1 MARDAVAEVRERT
14 EIVELISQYVQLKKT
29 GRSYKGLCPFHQEK
43 TPSFIV
49 FPDSGNFHCFGCG
62 KGGDAF
68 TFYMGVEHVE
78 FREALQELARRAGVE
93 LGTTP
98 TVAPEVDAHRN
109 RLIEINELVAE
120 YYRNVLRNTGA
131 GAPGRE
137 VLEKRG
143 IDAAVAERFGLGF
156 APEGDALY
164 RYLQQRNIETE
175 MAIIAGVLHR
185 REDGRVRDRFWNR
198 LLFPIRTREGRT
210 VGFGGR
216 ALGDLQPKYLNSA
229 QSSIFDKSTLLFGLD
244 LAEDAIRKEDQ
255 VVVVEGYMDALTAH
269 QFGST
274 NVVACMGTAIT
285 EQQVGLVKRLSR
297 NIVLALDA
305 DAAGQGATIRSL
317 EMLPGAL
324 DRELIPIGVE
334 RASRPGADTMI
345 LWQRRFKTHISIVQL
360 PEGKDPDE
368 LIRRDPDS
376 WPKVVASALPFLDD
390 VLWNRALGENDRSS
404 PERKA
409 AFERDLKALVGGIK
423 DEMVRR
429 HYLDDLRLRLQTL
442 WGQGRPQV
450 GGGARMGPGRSFQP
464 RLKPGQRPWEVPQ
477 AASPQL
483 RAAASANTAAAA
495 AERRERMII
504 LSAINHPELLHD
516 FWEDFAGLDFTARA
530 LASLRT
536 LILDVASSEEVLDR
550 AALKT
555 HLSSKGFGPDLDRLE
570 DQAKRLNEWFLG
582 PAAAPDDART
592 GLRQMIALHRKTVTL
607 DRELKAAEA
616 AFARDP
622 SEDTQAALFAVR
634 DQLSS
639 ALGSE
644 ALIEGFGAASGRG
657 GGEAM

>member
-109 RLIEINELVAE
+109 RLVEINELAAE

-131 GAPGRE
+131 GAAGRE
-137 VLEKRG
+137 LIEKRG
-143 IDAAVAERFGLGF
+143 IDATVAERFGLGF
-156 APEGDALY
+156 APDGDALY
-164 RYLQQRNIETE
+164 RYLQQRSIDTE
-175 MAIIAGVLHR
+175 MAIEAGVLHR
-185 REDGRVRDRFWNR
+185 RDDGRVRDRFWNR

-216 ALGDLQPKYLNSA
+216 ALGDHQPKYLNSA

-244 LAEDAIRKEDQ
+244 LAEDAIRKEDE

-269 QFGST
+269 QFGYA

-317 EMLPGAL
+317 EMLPAAL
-324 DRELIPIGVE
+324 DRELTPIGVE

-345 LWQRRFKTHISIVQL
+345 LWQRRFKTQISIVQL

-368 LIRRDPDS
+368 LIRRDPES
-376 WPKVVASALPFLDD
+376 WPNVVKSALPFLDFYVEAALAGVD
-390 VLWNRALGENDRSS
+390 QGDATAKSAAIRKLVPLLEAAGDQVVQAHYASLVARKLQLPESSVLLEIRRSAIRSSGPRTSRSETPTLAAVRASHEDHLLALLLKHRTYTAGVLPLVSENDLTDTRNRELLRVLQD
-404 PERKA
+404 PA
-409 AFERDLKALVGGIK
+409 IPLDLNPDLIIAG
-423 DEMVRR
+423 
-429 HYLDDLRLRLQTL
+429 LDDLVADHAEALLGTLEQAPAQFPAQIERDARRAVIRIARDRFDALMRQLQRSIAEEEHTEDIESLSSLIAQLSTL
-442 WGQGRPQV
+442 SAQHRTFYPDKSPYFRDTRDKERPQ
-450 GGGARMGPGRSFQP
+450 
-464 RLKPGQRPWEVPQ
+464 
-477 AASPQL
+477 
-483 RAAASANTAAAA
+483 
-495 AERRERMII
+495 
-504 LSAINHPELLHD
+504 
-516 FWEDFAGLDFTARA
+516 
-530 LASLRT
+530 
-536 LILDVASSEEVLDR
+536 
-550 AALKT
+550 
-555 HLSSKGFGPDLDRLE
+555 
-570 DQAKRLNEWFLG
+570 
-582 PAAAPDDART
+582 
-592 GLRQMIALHRKTVTL
+592 
-607 DRELKAAEA
+607 
-616 AFARDP
+616 
-622 SEDTQAALFAVR
+622 AV
-634 DQLSS
+634 
-639 ALGSE
+639 
-644 ALIEGFGAASGRG
+644 
-657 GGEAM
+657 

>member
-14 EIVELISQYVQLKKT
+14 EIVDLISQYVQLKKT

-93 LGTTP
+93 LDTTP

-109 RLIEINELVAE
+109 RLIEINELAAE
-120 YYRNVLRNTGA
+120 FYRNVLRNTGA

-137 VLEKRG
+137 VIEKRG
-143 IDAAVAERFGLGF
+143 IDAAVADRFGLGF
-156 APEGDALY
+156 APEGDVLY
-164 RYLQQRNIETE
+164 RYLQQRNIDTE
-175 MAIIAGVLHR
+175 MAIEAGVLHR
-185 REDGRVRDRFWNR
+185 RDDGRVRDRFWNR

-216 ALGDLQPKYLNSA
+216 ALGDHQPKYLNSA

-244 LAEDAIRKEDQ
+244 LAEDAIRKADE

-269 QFGST
+269 QFGYA

-324 DRELIPIGVE
+324 DRELTPIGVE

-368 LIRRDPDS
+368 LIRRDPAS
-376 WPKVVASALPFLDD
+376 WPNVVASALPFLDFYVEAALAGVD
-390 VLWNRALGENDRSS
+390 QSDASAKSAAIRKLVPLLEAAGDQVVQAHYASLVARKLQLPESSVLLEIRRSAIRSTGPRSSRSDTPSLAAIRASHEDHLLALLLKHRTHTASVLPLVSENDLGDTRNRELLRVLQD
-404 PERKA
+404 PTVPL
-409 AFERDLKALVGGIK
+409 DLKPELIIAG
-423 DEMVRR
+423 
-429 HYLDDLRLRLQTL
+429 LDDLVADHAEALLATLEKAPAQFPAQIERDARRAVIRIGRDRFDALMRQLQRSIAEAEHAEDIEGLSALIAQLSVLSAQHQAFYPEKSPYFRDTRDKD
-442 WGQGRPQV
+442 RPQ
-450 GGGARMGPGRSFQP
+450 
-464 RLKPGQRPWEVPQ
+464 
-477 AASPQL
+477 
-483 RAAASANTAAAA
+483 
-495 AERRERMII
+495 
-504 LSAINHPELLHD
+504 
-516 FWEDFAGLDFTARA
+516 
-530 LASLRT
+530 
-536 LILDVASSEEVLDR
+536 
-550 AALKT
+550 
-555 HLSSKGFGPDLDRLE
+555 
-570 DQAKRLNEWFLG
+570 
-582 PAAAPDDART
+582 
-592 GLRQMIALHRKTVTL
+592 
-607 DRELKAAEA
+607 
-616 AFARDP
+616 
-622 SEDTQAALFAVR
+622 AV
-634 DQLSS
+634 
-639 ALGSE
+639 
-644 ALIEGFGAASGRG
+644 
-657 GGEAM
+657 

>member
-109 RLIEINELVAE
+109 RLVEINELTAE

-131 GAPGRE
+131 GAAGRE
-137 VLEKRG
+137 LIEKRG

-156 APEGDALY
+156 APDGDALY
-164 RYLQQRNIETE
+164 RYLQQRSIDTE
-175 MAIIAGVLHR
+175 MAIEAGVLHR
-185 REDGRVRDRFWNR
+185 RDDGRVRDRFWNR

-216 ALGDLQPKYLNSA
+216 ALGDHQPKYLNSA

-244 LAEDAIRKEDQ
+244 LAGDAIRKEDE

-269 QFGST
+269 QFGYA

-305 DAAGQGATIRSL
+305 DAAGQGAMIRSL
-317 EMLPGAL
+317 EMLPAAL
-324 DRELIPIGVE
+324 DRELTPIGVE

-345 LWQRRFKTHISIVQL
+345 LWQRRFKTQISIVQL
-360 PEGKDPDE
+360 PEGKDPDD
-368 LIRRDPDS
+368 LIRRDPES
-376 WPKVVASALPFLDD
+376 WPNVVKTALPFLDFYVEAALAGVD
-390 VLWNRALGENDRSS
+390 QGDATAKSAAIRKLVPLLEAAGDQVVQAHYASLVARKLQLPESSVLHEIRRSAIRSTGPRTSRSQTPSLAAIGTSHEDHLLALLLKHRTYTAGVLPLVSENDLADTRNRELLRMLQDPGIPLDLS
-404 PERKA
+404 P
-409 AFERDLKALVGGIK
+409 DLIIAG
-423 DEMVRR
+423 
-429 HYLDDLRLRLQTL
+429 LDDLVADHAESLLATLEQAPAQFPAQIERDARRAVIRLGRDRFDTLMRQLQRSIAEAEHTEDIESL
-442 WGQGRPQV
+442 SSLIGQLSALSAQHRTFYPEKSPYFRDTRDKERPQ
-450 GGGARMGPGRSFQP
+450 
-464 RLKPGQRPWEVPQ
+464 
-477 AASPQL
+477 
-483 RAAASANTAAAA
+483 
-495 AERRERMII
+495 
-504 LSAINHPELLHD
+504 
-516 FWEDFAGLDFTARA
+516 
-530 LASLRT
+530 
-536 LILDVASSEEVLDR
+536 
-550 AALKT
+550 
-555 HLSSKGFGPDLDRLE
+555 
-570 DQAKRLNEWFLG
+570 
-582 PAAAPDDART
+582 
-592 GLRQMIALHRKTVTL
+592 
-607 DRELKAAEA
+607 
-616 AFARDP
+616 
-622 SEDTQAALFAVR
+622 AV
-634 DQLSS
+634 
-639 ALGSE
+639 
-644 ALIEGFGAASGRG
+644 
-657 GGEAM
+657 

>member
-109 RLIEINELVAE
+109 RLIEINELAAE

-137 VLEKRG
+137 VIEKRG

-156 APEGDALY
+156 APDGDALY
-164 RYLQQRNIETE
+164 RYLQQRSIDTE
-175 MAIIAGVLHR
+175 MAIEAGVLHR
-185 REDGRVRDRFWNR
+185 RDDGRVRDRFWNR

-216 ALGDLQPKYLNSA
+216 ALGDHQPKYLNSA

-244 LAEDAIRKEDQ
+244 LAEDAVRKEDQ

-269 QFGST
+269 QFGYA

-317 EMLPGAL
+317 EMLPAAL
-324 DRELIPIGVE
+324 DRELTPIGVE

-368 LIRRDPDS
+368 LIRRDPES
-376 WPKVVASALPFLDD
+376 WPRVVASALPFLDFYVEAALAGVD
-390 VLWNRALGENDRSS
+390 QTDATAKSAAIRKLVPLLEAAGDQVVQAHYASLVARKLQLPESSVLREIRRSAIRSTGPRASRHETPSLAAIRTSHEDHLLALLLKYRTYTSGVLPLVSDNDLTDTRNRELLRVLQD
-404 PERKA
+404 PTVPL
-409 AFERDLKALVGGIK
+409 DLNPDLIVAG
-423 DEMVRR
+423 
-429 HYLDDLRLRLQTL
+429 LDDLVADHAEALLATLEQAPAQFPAQIERDARRAVIRIGRDRFDALMRQLQRSIAEAEHTEDIESL
-442 WGQGRPQV
+442 SSLIAQLSALSAQHRAFYPEKSPYFRDTRDKERPQ
-450 GGGARMGPGRSFQP
+450 
-464 RLKPGQRPWEVPQ
+464 
-477 AASPQL
+477 
-483 RAAASANTAAAA
+483 
-495 AERRERMII
+495 
-504 LSAINHPELLHD
+504 
-516 FWEDFAGLDFTARA
+516 
-530 LASLRT
+530 
-536 LILDVASSEEVLDR
+536 
-550 AALKT
+550 
-555 HLSSKGFGPDLDRLE
+555 
-570 DQAKRLNEWFLG
+570 
-582 PAAAPDDART
+582 
-592 GLRQMIALHRKTVTL
+592 
-607 DRELKAAEA
+607 
-616 AFARDP
+616 
-622 SEDTQAALFAVR
+622 AV
-634 DQLSS
+634 
-639 ALGSE
+639 
-644 ALIEGFGAASGRG
+644 
-657 GGEAM
+657 

>member
-93 LGTTP
+93 LGTIP

-109 RLIEINELVAE
+109 RLVEINELAAD

-137 VLEKRG
+137 VIEKRG
-143 IDAAVAERFGLGF
+143 IDTAVAERFGLGF
-156 APEGDALY
+156 APDGDALY
-164 RYLQQRNIETE
+164 RYLQQRGVDTD
-175 MAIIAGVLHR
+175 MAIEAGVLHR
-185 REDGRVRDRFWNR
+185 RDDGRVRDRFWNR

-216 ALGDLQPKYLNSA
+216 ALGDHQPKYLNSA
-229 QSSIFDKSTLLFGLD
+229 QSSIFDKSALLFGLD

-269 QFGST
+269 QFGYP

-317 EMLPGAL
+317 EMLPSAL
-324 DRELIPIGVE
+324 DRELITAGVE
-334 RASRPGADTMI
+334 PARRPGADTMI
-345 LWQRRFKTHISIVQL
+345 LWQRRFKTRISIVQL

-368 LIRRDPDS
+368 LIRREPTS
-376 WPKVVASALPFLDD
+376 WPQVVATALPFLDFYIEA
-390 VLWNRALGENDRSS
+390 ALAGVDLTDATAKSAAVRKLAPLVEAAGDRVVQDHYAGLVA
-404 PERKA
+404 RKLQLSV
-409 AFERDLKALVGGIK
+409 EV
-423 DEMVRR
+423 VRR
-429 HYLDDLRLRLQTL
+429 EIRSTGVRSTASRESRLQTPTLAAVRTSHEDYLLALLLKFRGPTFEVLPRVSENELNDTRNRELLRVLQDPTLPPEIAPELVIAGLDDLVADHAEALLATLEQAPAQFPGQIARDAKRALFTIGRERFDALMRQLQRSIAEAEQTEDIESL
-442 WGQGRPQV
+442 SSLIAQLSVLSAQHRSFYPEKSPYFRDSRDSDRPQ
-450 GGGARMGPGRSFQP
+450 
-464 RLKPGQRPWEVPQ
+464 
-477 AASPQL
+477 
-483 RAAASANTAAAA
+483 
-495 AERRERMII
+495 
-504 LSAINHPELLHD
+504 
-516 FWEDFAGLDFTARA
+516 
-530 LASLRT
+530 
-536 LILDVASSEEVLDR
+536 
-550 AALKT
+550 
-555 HLSSKGFGPDLDRLE
+555 
-570 DQAKRLNEWFLG
+570 
-582 PAAAPDDART
+582 
-592 GLRQMIALHRKTVTL
+592 
-607 DRELKAAEA
+607 
-616 AFARDP
+616 
-622 SEDTQAALFAVR
+622 AV
-634 DQLSS
+634 
-639 ALGSE
+639 
-644 ALIEGFGAASGRG
+644 
-657 GGEAM
+657 

>member
-109 RLIEINELVAE
+109 RLVEINELAAE

-131 GAPGRE
+131 GAAGRE
-137 VLEKRG
+137 LIEKRG
-143 IDAAVAERFGLGF
+143 IDATVAERFGLGF
-156 APEGDALY
+156 APDGDALY
-164 RYLQQRNIETE
+164 RYLQQRSIDTE
-175 MAIIAGVLHR
+175 MAIEAGVLHR
-185 REDGRVRDRFWNR
+185 RDDGRVRDRFWNR

-216 ALGDLQPKYLNSA
+216 ALGDHQPKYLNSA

-244 LAEDAIRKEDQ
+244 LAEDAIRKEDE

-269 QFGST
+269 QFGYA

-317 EMLPGAL
+317 EMLPAAL
-324 DRELIPIGVE
+324 DRELTPIGVE

-345 LWQRRFKTHISIVQL
+345 LWQRRFKTQISIVQL

-368 LIRRDPDS
+368 LIRRDPES
-376 WPKVVASALPFLDD
+376 WPNVVKSALPFLDFYVEAALAGVD
-390 VLWNRALGENDRSS
+390 QGDATAKSAAIRKLVPLLEAAGDQVVQAHYASLVARKLQLPESSVLLEIRRSAIRSSGPRTSRSETPTLAAVRASHEDHLLALLLKHRTYTAGVLPLVSENDLTDTRNRELLRVLQD
-404 PERKA
+404 PA
-409 AFERDLKALVGGIK
+409 IPLDLNPDLIIAG
-423 DEMVRR
+423 
-429 HYLDDLRLRLQTL
+429 LDDLVADHAEALLGTLEQAPAQFPAQIERDARRAVIRIARDRFDALMRQLQRSIAEAEHTEDIESLSSLIAQLSTL
-442 WGQGRPQV
+442 SAQHRTFYPDKSPYFRDTRDKERPQ
-450 GGGARMGPGRSFQP
+450 
-464 RLKPGQRPWEVPQ
+464 
-477 AASPQL
+477 
-483 RAAASANTAAAA
+483 
-495 AERRERMII
+495 
-504 LSAINHPELLHD
+504 
-516 FWEDFAGLDFTARA
+516 
-530 LASLRT
+530 
-536 LILDVASSEEVLDR
+536 
-550 AALKT
+550 
-555 HLSSKGFGPDLDRLE
+555 
-570 DQAKRLNEWFLG
+570 
-582 PAAAPDDART
+582 
-592 GLRQMIALHRKTVTL
+592 
-607 DRELKAAEA
+607 
-616 AFARDP
+616 
-622 SEDTQAALFAVR
+622 AV
-634 DQLSS
+634 
-639 ALGSE
+639 
-644 ALIEGFGAASGRG
+644 
-657 GGEAM
+657 

>member
-109 RLIEINELVAE
+109 RLIEINEMASE
-120 YYRNVLRNTGA
+120 FYRNVLRNTGA

-137 VLEKRG
+137 VIEKRG
-143 IDAAVAERFGLGF
+143 IDVAVAERFGLGF

-164 RYLQQRNIETE
+164 RYLQQRNIDTE
-175 MAIIAGVLHR
+175 MAIEAGVLHR

-216 ALGDLQPKYLNSA
+216 ALGDHQPKYLNSA

-244 LAEDAIRKEDQ
+244 LAEDAIRKEDE

-269 QFGST
+269 QFGYA

-305 DAAGQGATIRSL
+305 DSAGQGATIRSL
-317 EMLPGAL
+317 EMLPAAL
-324 DRELIPIGVE
+324 DRELAPIGVE
-334 RASRPGADTMI
+334 RAARPGADAMI
-345 LWQRRFKTHISIVQL
+345 LWQRRFKTQISIVQL

-368 LIRRDPDS
+368 LIRRDPES
-376 WPKVVASALPFLDD
+376 WPQVVSSALPFLDFYVEAALAGVD
-390 VLWNRALGENDRSS
+390 QGDAAAKSAAIRKLVPLLEAAGDQVVQAHYASIVARKLQLPESSVLHEIRRSAIRS
-404 PERKA
+404 TGPRTSRSA
-409 AFERDLKALVGGIK
+409 TPSLALVGTSHEDHLLALLLKYRTYTAGVLPLVSENDLADTRNREILRVLQ
-423 DEMVRR
+423 DPTVPLELNPELIIAG
-429 HYLDDLRLRLQTL
+429 LDDLVADHAEALLGTLEQAPAQFPAQIERDARRAVIRIGRDRFDSLMRQLQRSIAEAEHTEDIESL
-442 WGQGRPQV
+442 SSLIAQLSVLSAQHRTFYPEKSPYFRDTRDKDRPQ
-450 GGGARMGPGRSFQP
+450 
-464 RLKPGQRPWEVPQ
+464 
-477 AASPQL
+477 
-483 RAAASANTAAAA
+483 
-495 AERRERMII
+495 
-504 LSAINHPELLHD
+504 
-516 FWEDFAGLDFTARA
+516 
-530 LASLRT
+530 
-536 LILDVASSEEVLDR
+536 
-550 AALKT
+550 
-555 HLSSKGFGPDLDRLE
+555 
-570 DQAKRLNEWFLG
+570 
-582 PAAAPDDART
+582 
-592 GLRQMIALHRKTVTL
+592 
-607 DRELKAAEA
+607 
-616 AFARDP
+616 
-622 SEDTQAALFAVR
+622 AV
-634 DQLSS
+634 
-639 ALGSE
+639 
-644 ALIEGFGAASGRG
+644 
-657 GGEAM
+657 

>member
-109 RLIEINELVAE
+109 CLIEINELASE

-131 GAPGRE
+131 GSPGRE
-137 VLEKRG
+137 VIEKRG
-143 IDAAVAERFGLGF
+143 IDMSVAERFGLGF
-156 APEGDALY
+156 APEGDALL
-164 RYLQQRNIETE
+164 RYLQQRSIDTD
-175 MAIIAGVLHR
+175 MAIEAGVLHR

-216 ALGDLQPKYLNSA
+216 ALGDHQPKYLNSA

-244 LAEDAIRKEDQ
+244 LAEAAIRTADE

-269 QFGST
+269 QFGYA

-305 DAAGQGATIRSL
+305 DAAGQGAMIRSL

-324 DRELIPIGVE
+324 DRELTPIGVE
-334 RASRPGADTMI
+334 RATRPGADTMI
-345 LWQRRFKTHISIVQL
+345 LWQRRFKTQISIVQL

-368 LIRRDPDS
+368 LIRRDPAA
-376 WPKVVASALPFLDD
+376 WPQVIAGALPFLDFYVEAALAGVD
-390 VLWNRALGENDRSS
+390 QGDAAAKSAAIRKLVPLLEAAGDQVVQAHYASLVARKLQLPESSVLHEIRRSAVRSTGPRSSRGETPSLAAVRASHEDHLLALLLKHRTYTVSVLPLVSENDLSDTRNRELLRILQDPTVPLDLT
-404 PERKA
+404 PELIVA
-409 AFERDLKALVGGIK
+409 G
-423 DEMVRR
+423 
-429 HYLDDLRLRLQTL
+429 LDDLVADHAEALLATLEQAPAQFPGQIERDARRAVIRIGRDRFDALMRQLQRSIAEAEHTEDIESL
-442 WGQGRPQV
+442 SSLIAQLSVLSAQHQAFYPEKSPYFRDSRDKDRPQ
-450 GGGARMGPGRSFQP
+450 
-464 RLKPGQRPWEVPQ
+464 
-477 AASPQL
+477 
-483 RAAASANTAAAA
+483 
-495 AERRERMII
+495 
-504 LSAINHPELLHD
+504 
-516 FWEDFAGLDFTARA
+516 
-530 LASLRT
+530 
-536 LILDVASSEEVLDR
+536 
-550 AALKT
+550 
-555 HLSSKGFGPDLDRLE
+555 
-570 DQAKRLNEWFLG
+570 
-582 PAAAPDDART
+582 
-592 GLRQMIALHRKTVTL
+592 
-607 DRELKAAEA
+607 
-616 AFARDP
+616 
-622 SEDTQAALFAVR
+622 AV
-634 DQLSS
+634 
-639 ALGSE
+639 
-644 ALIEGFGAASGRG
+644 
-657 GGEAM
+657 